1 MRSVVM
7 NVSVRLEVVYSAED
21 IRGFEER
28 RVDDDSEVEIRLE
41 NCEPTL
47 NYNFAAT

>member
-28 RVDDDSEVEIRLE
+28 RVDDEVEFKLE